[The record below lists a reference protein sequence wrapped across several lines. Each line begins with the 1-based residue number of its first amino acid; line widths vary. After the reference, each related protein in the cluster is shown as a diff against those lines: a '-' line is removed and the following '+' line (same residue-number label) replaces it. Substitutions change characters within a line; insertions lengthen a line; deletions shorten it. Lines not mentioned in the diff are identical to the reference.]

1 MTHYLIYDPIAYDD
15 TSFILGA
22 GTEESLRLYDWFTNP
37 NDAFNENLD
46 TTNWTL
52 PNFLRNNDTPDYILL
67 TTFPS
72 KPTIQQLTDYL
83 QTNHPEL
90 LL

>member
-1 MTHYLIYDPIAYDD
+1 MTHYLIHDPIAYDD

-22 GTEESLRLYDWFTNP
+22 GTEECLRLYDWFTDP

-46 TTNWTL
+46 TSSWNL

>member
-1 MTHYLIYDPIAYDD
+1 MTHYLIYDPNAYDD

-37 NDAFNENLD
+37 NDAFNESLD
-46 TTNWTL
+46 TASCTL
-52 PNFLRNNDTPDYILL
+52 PNFLCNHNIPNFILL

-83 QTNHPEL
+83 QITYPEL
-90 LL
+90 FL

>member
-22 GTEESLRLYDWFTNP
+22 GTEEYLRLYDWFTDP
-37 NDAFNENLD
+37 NDAFNSNLD
-46 TTNWTL
+46 TSNWTL
-52 PNFLRNNDTPDYILL
+52 PNFLCNNDVPNYILL

-83 QTNHPEL
+83 QTTYPEL